1 MRKLIIS
8 LLVSLLLGWVPA
20 FPAHAQQPPA
30 DLSARVDAAAVE
42 DFPQVGLTI
51 TVRDANGVPMADLD
65 ANAFEVN
72 EDRVPQGRPI
82 TAVEPVVNPNLPVS
96 IVLVVDTSGSMEG
109 QPLADAQQAA
119 RTLVEQLGE
128 EDEVAFIAFSGAV
141 DLDGA
146 DPAREHNPTA
156 DRNTVAGL
164 IDGLAAGGGTPLYDA
179 LYKGVLWAQQAT
191 LGNRAVILLTDGV
204 DEDPGSVVAS
214 AETAIQEAT
223 RANVP
228 VFTVGLEGVGE
239 RLDAGYLERVARTTG
254 GTYQETPDSAQL
266 TQIFQNVVDRLKQQY
281 LLTYQSGLPGDGQE
295 HRVSVRVEV
304 DSRAAEDEMDFGPLP
319 IFETPELTPTPPPT
333 PIATPLPAPTA
344 TPVPTDTPP
353 PTAPPSHTPT
363 PASPP
368 PPPPPVW
375 PWIVGGLLL
384 VGIVL
389 AVAAILIRRGRASVP
404 EFCRNCGY
412 QLTAP
417 GACPQCG
424 DTHRVTKPKL

>member
-1 MRKLIIS
+1 
-8 LLVSLLLGWVPA
+8 
-20 FPAHAQQPPA
+20 
-30 DLSARVDAAAVE
+30 
-42 DFPQVGLTI
+42 
-51 TVRDANGVPMADLD
+51 
-65 ANAFEVN
+65 
-72 EDRVPQGRPI
+72 
-82 TAVEPVVNPNLPVS
+82 
-96 IVLVVDTSGSMEG
+96 VDTSGSMEG

-141 DLDGA
+141 DLDSA

-164 IDGLAAGGGTPLYDA
+164 IDGLTAGGGTPLYDA

-239 RLDAGYLERVARTTG
+239 RLDSGYLERVARTTG

-266 TQIFQNVVDRLKQQY
+266 TQLFQNVVDRLKQQY

-304 DSRAAEDEMDFGPLP
+304 DSRAAADEMDFGPLP
-319 IFETPELTPTPPPT
+319 IFETPTPPPPT
-333 PIATPLPAPTA
+333 PTE
-344 TPVPTDTPP
+344 TPVPTATSTPA
-353 PTAPPSHTPT
+353 PTTTPT
-363 PASPP
+363 PVPSPTP
-368 PPPPPVW
+368 TPVVPRTPPPPPVW
-375 PWIVGGLLL
+375 PWIVGGSLLAGL
-384 VGIVL
+384 VL
-389 AVAAILIRRGRASVP
+389 AVVAILIARGRGAVP
-404 EFCRNCGY
+404 EYCRNCGY
-412 QLTAP
+412 RLTAP

-424 DTHRVTKPKL
+424 DTHRATKPKL